1 MNPSDWED
9 LLWHYETGQFEIFFS
24 GRQNYVGQ
32 IHSASYNRET
42 KRIDVLLKW
51 RARPSSDGY
60 VLDKPHARYELDV
73 LGCTARGIANGAT
86 VLEWQRNN
94 PFVVTLYPA
103 DQPKVNPDTVH
114 GIAA

>member
-24 GRQNYVGQ
+24 NQHNFVGQ
-32 IHSASYNRET
+32 IHTASYNRET
-42 KRIDVLLKW
+42 KRIDIMLKW
-51 RARPSSDGY
+51 RAKPSSDGY
-60 VLDKPHARYELDV
+60 NLHSPHGRYELDV

-86 VLEWQRNN
+86 VLEWPRNN

-103 DQPKVNPDTVH
+103 DNPKVNPNDVH
-114 GIAA
+114 GMAA